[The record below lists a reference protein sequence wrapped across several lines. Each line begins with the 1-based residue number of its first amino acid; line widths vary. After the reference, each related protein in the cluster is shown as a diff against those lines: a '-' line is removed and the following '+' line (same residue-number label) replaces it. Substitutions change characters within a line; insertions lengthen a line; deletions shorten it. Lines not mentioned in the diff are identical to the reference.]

1 MSTTDFEIRAASP
14 SDWRVAR
21 DARLEALADAP
32 DAFGSRLADEQ
43 QMTDAQWQARVQA
56 SDRVTFMA
64 FAAEAAVGLIVCAP
78 YDGRA
83 GAAGLF
89 SMWVAPQARGQG
101 VGDRLVQRV
110 LAWARAAG
118 YTRVLLDVGD
128 ENVSATRLYER
139 NGFLPTGRTGTL
151 PPPREHVL
159 EHEREHRFG
168 PN

>member
-1 MSTTDFEIRAASP
+1 MSKVEIEIRRLAVE
-14 SDWRVAR
+14 DWREAR
-21 DARLEALADAP
+21 EARLRALTDAP
-32 DAFGSRLADEQ
+32 EAFGSRFVDEQ
-43 QMTDAQWQARVQA
+43 QMSDAQWRARLSA
-56 SDRVTFMA
+56 TDRVTFMA
-64 FAAEAAVGLIVCAP
+64 FGASGPVGLVVCAP
-78 YDGRA
+78 YDGRQ

-89 SMWVAPQARGQG
+89 SMWIAPEARGQG

-110 LAWARAAG
+110 LGWARASG

-139 NGFLPTGRTGTL
+139 NGFVPTGRTSTL

-159 EHEREHRFG
+159 EHEREHRFE